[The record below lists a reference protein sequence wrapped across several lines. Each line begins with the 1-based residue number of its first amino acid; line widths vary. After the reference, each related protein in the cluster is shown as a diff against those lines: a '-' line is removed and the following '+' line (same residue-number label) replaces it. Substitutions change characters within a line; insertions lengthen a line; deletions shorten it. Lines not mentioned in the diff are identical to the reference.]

1 MIDATS
7 NTIASQVAAESFL
20 TLHYRLCGP
29 GGDVFLDTFAD
40 KPATLSLGRGELT
53 PAIETCLI
61 GMHEGQRAR
70 FDLDP
75 GVAFGARNPQL
86 LQHVT
91 RDALR
96 RFSADDATLDVG
108 DIVHFPTPD
117 ATGSYA
123 GVVMQVGSDSLL
135 FDFNHPLA
143 GQSVSFEVQLIG
155 VL

>member
-1 MIDATS
+1 MIEATS
-7 NTIASQVAAESFL
+7 NQVAAESFL
-20 TLHYRLCGP
+20 TLHYRLCGAR
-29 GGDVFLDTFAD
+29 GGVYLDTFAD

-53 PAIETCLI
+53 PAIEACLI
-61 GMHEGQRAR
+61 GLHEGQRAR
-70 FDLDP
+70 FDLGA

-96 RFSADDATLDVG
+96 GFGADDASLDVG
-108 DIVHFPTPD
+108 DFVHFPTPD
-117 ATGSYA
+117 GAGFYA
-123 GVVMQVGSDSLL
+123 GVVVQVGSDSVL

-143 GQSVSFEVQLIG
+143 GQTVSFEVQLIG